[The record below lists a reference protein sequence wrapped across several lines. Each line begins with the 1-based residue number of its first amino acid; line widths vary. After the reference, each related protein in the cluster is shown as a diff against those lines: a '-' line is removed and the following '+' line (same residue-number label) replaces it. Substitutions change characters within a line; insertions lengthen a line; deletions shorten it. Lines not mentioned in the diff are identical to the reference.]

1 MKHLIIHILYGFI
14 YFSSANVPGNPIRGD
29 MSAPPP
35 LTRSTVV
42 SPSISVSTVWQNQR
56 RMIFVRSNI
65 KGNTGHWPIPE
76 SFWPD
81 PSLAKLVSFSHNF
94 YDTALNTVISP
105 NFLAWFP
112 QSLGLA
118 AQNTAKAVPLH
129 KISQV
134 KIRYFKQC

>member
-1 MKHLIIHILYGFI
+1 MEHFITLTLCGFI
-14 YFSSANVPGNPIRGD
+14 YFSSANVPGNPVRGD

-81 PSLAKLVSFSHNF
+81 PSLAKLVSFN
-94 YDTALNTVISP
+94 YNCYCTV
-105 NFLAWFP
+105 
-112 QSLGLA
+112 
-118 AQNTAKAVPLH
+118 
-129 KISQV
+129 
-134 KIRYFKQC
+134 